1 MLKAEAPNRA
11 AVTFIQTTPPEQA
24 TGKLKAEYERAT
36 ADRGAL
42 ANIWKVTSLHPGSI
56 TAHLN
61 LYEEVHFAESPLSR
75 RERELIATVVSRA
88 NDCGYCLAHHA
99 DAFGRHATEPGLQAL
114 VATDYTKAKLSARE
128 RALCDHAI
136 LLTEKPGKVNDK
148 DVEKLRVVGL
158 DDRTILDLTLA
169 VAYFNFANRLATGL
183 GLSHD
188 DVRKPYKY

>member
-1 MLKAEAPNRA
+1 M
-11 AVTFIQTTPPEQA
+11 TFIQTVAPEQA
-24 TGKLKAEYERAT
+24 TGTLKDAYAKAT

-56 TAHLN
+56 RAHLN

-75 RERELIATVVSRA
+75 RERELIATVVSRT

-114 VATDYTKAKLSARE
+114 VATDYTKAPLSARE
-128 RALCDHAI
+128 RALCDHAV
-136 LLTEKPGKVNDK
+136 LLTEKPGAVTTK
-148 DVEKLRVVGL
+148 DIEKLRIVGL
-158 DDRTILDLTLA
+158 DDRAILDLTL
-169 VAYFNFANRLATGL
+169 VVSYFNFANRIATGL
-183 GLSHD
+183 GLSHE